1 MPQEKDDLGKIYS
14 EIESI
19 ENKIG
24 NLQGELNHLKSKV
37 NSYVQKIEKPGREE
51 FIIDRADYWFAR
63 NSF

>member
-24 NLQGELNHLKSKV
+24 NLQGELNHLKSKLDL
-37 NSYVQKIEKPGREE
+37 YVQKTEKPGKERKDE
-51 FIIDRADYWFAR
+51 INRK
-63 NSF
+63 